1 MDDVQE
7 AGVYAT
13 EEVIRYEYHV
23 LYSSSYQVPVL
34 YFRACFL
41 GKTNLL
47 LDKGQ
52 SKNVLDAIDVKP
64 TDFVLN

>member
-1 MDDVQE
+1 LDDSQT
-7 AGVYAT
+7 AGVCAT

-23 LYSSSYQVPVL
+23 LYSNSYQVPVL

-47 LDKGQ
+47 LERRKN
-52 SKNVLDAIDVKP
+52 KNVLDAIHVKN
-64 TDFVLN
+64 TDFILN